1 MLLPNTDTSLEQE
14 RRTGKCKPTGLWRTV
29 QQKLQANKLLDVL
42 CV

>member
-14 RRTGKCKPTGLWRTV
+14 CRTGKCKPTGLWRTV
-29 QQKLQANKLLDVL
+29 QQKANKLLDVL